1 MADGEPTT
9 NTVFTPFSSDD
20 IVTGVPNRIT
30 DALWSNNMGILV
42 TMSVAAPSA
51 SLVSNINKYY
61 IDVYGSENTGSA
73 QVEFSIAYGHVS
85 GSGSGVAD
93 TDKPTKAIYG
103 QYRNLLLD
111 SARGRFALQISSSYY
126 LNDFIAI
133 DIKRANLRQKLDAGN
148 WELHIAN
155 PGTVSSSILSLV
167 DNSGDQNDINVTNI
181 GRVLSV
187 VSGTISGGPIT
198 NSKEYGLCYP
208 DYGII
213 LLAPSLV
220 LSSSVFALDGEDPFE
235 YSVAVNA
242 YSDNHQKF
250 YAAVSRS
257 HYFAA
262 RSEED
267 ISSTHYFVRAKN
279 KYYNYSTNPSFYSA
293 SDGTLIYSDFA
304 TNPKVFIT
312 TIGLYNNNN
321 ELLAVGKLSQPVQ
334 KGFDKEALFK
344 VRLDF

>member
-1 MADGEPTT
+1 MAT
-9 NTVFTPFSSDD
+9 NTVFTPFTIDD
-20 IVTGVPNRIT
+20 IVTGVPNRVT
-30 DALWSNNMGILV
+30 NAMWSNGVGIL
-42 TMSVAAPSA
+42 TRMNTPAPSA
-51 SLVSNINKYY
+51 STATNNNRYY
-61 IDVYGSENTGSA
+61 IDVYGAGTSSGAATTGSS

-85 GSGSGVAD
+85 GSGSVI
-93 TDKPTKAIYG
+93 TDRDLPTKAIYG

-111 SARGRFALQISSSYY
+111 GGRGRFALISSSSTY

-133 DIKRANLRQKLDAGN
+133 DIKRANLKQKLDAGN
-148 WELHIAN
+148 WELH
-155 PGTVSSSILSLV
+155 VSSSLLGETLTLI
-167 DNSGDQNDINVTNI
+167 DNSGDASDLNPTNI

-187 VSGTISGGPIT
+187 VSGTIAAGAYSAY
-198 NSKEYGLCYP
+198 EYGLCYP

-213 LLAPSLV
+213 I
-220 LSSSVFALDGEDPFE
+220 LSPGRISQSAAFTVVAFQ
-235 YSVAVNA
+235 YSQSINA
-242 YSDNHQKF
+242 YNDNHQQF
-250 YAAVSRS
+250 YSAMS
-257 HYFAA
+257 HSAYFAA
-262 RSEED
+262 RSEEV

-279 KYYNYSTNPSFYSA
+279 QYYNYSTNPSFYSA
-293 SDGTLIYSDFA
+293 SNGTVIYSDFA